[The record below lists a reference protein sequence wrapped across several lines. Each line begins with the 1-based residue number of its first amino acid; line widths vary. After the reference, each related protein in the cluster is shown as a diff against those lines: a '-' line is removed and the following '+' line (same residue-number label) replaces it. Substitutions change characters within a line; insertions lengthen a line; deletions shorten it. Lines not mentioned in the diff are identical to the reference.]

1 MVEIILDQMTI
12 LSLSAAFTIITTTLL
27 NSLRLRRAFY
37 LFKQEPYSIGDN
49 GQSQNT
55 GKPNSNEP
63 TYFFPEFNLCLS
75 S

>member
-1 MVEIILDQMTI
+1 MTI

-37 LFKQEPYSIGDN
+37 LFKQEPYSMGKSSQN
-49 GQSQNT
+49 QNT
-55 GKPNSNEP
+55 GEPNSNEP
-63 TYFFPEFNLCLS
+63 TYFFPDFNLRLS